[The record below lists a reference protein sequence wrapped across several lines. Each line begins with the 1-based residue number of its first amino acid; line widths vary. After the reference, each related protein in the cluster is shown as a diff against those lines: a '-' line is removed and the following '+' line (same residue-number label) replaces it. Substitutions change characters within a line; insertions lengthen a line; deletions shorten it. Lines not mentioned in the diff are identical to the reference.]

1 MVMLCPY
8 CGKEME
14 KGFIQCRD
22 GVWWSE
28 KKRPVS
34 ALHIFGGNMVDL
46 AKSLPGV
53 AGDRRA
59 ADAYLC
65 RDCRKV
71 VVDYIG

>member
-1 MVMLCPY
+1 MVCPY

-14 KGFIQCRD
+14 KGFIQFRD

-34 ALHIFGGNMVDL
+34 ALHIFGGNMVEL
-46 AKSLPGV
+46 TKSLPGMT
-53 AGDRRA
+53 GDRRA

-71 VVDYIG
+71 VVDYVG

>member
-1 MVMLCPY
+1 MLCPY

-14 KGFIQCRD
+14 KGFIQGRD

-34 ALHIFGGNMVDL
+34 ALHIFGGNMVEL

-53 AGDRRA
+53 TGDRRA

-71 VVDYIG
+71 VVDYVG